1 MISDVISDALQS
13 IDDCQ
18 SEFPDAYANV
28 ADHIELVKSVM
39 ASLMSRLDDPFGDEQ
54 PRLGDLISEDQ
65 RSFWRVTCEAN
76 IARWAERLRLLG
88 PVSAEEISSKLH
100 DAIALQEAMLSQKCP
115 DCGIGIGQPHKDD
128 CDIQR
133 CSVCGGQRASCGCKG
148 HDPTKAIWT
157 GSWPQPLEHAND
169 VAKAEPREAPGSEE
183 RENDKL
189 AERYHKWCEKHP
201 DRYRNTCGSN
211 GPEFRIRVDVP
222 IYDIA
227 QAIREAGYRPTLKR
241 LDMVLR
247 DLQGNCFDDEDG
259 GCPAG
264 VVKEHIMSSADMS
277 IGDLI
282 DNDWQ

>member
-39 ASLMSRLDDPFGDEQ
+39 ASLMNRLDDPVGDQQ
-54 PRLGDLISEDQ
+54 PRLGDLTSEDQ

-88 PVSAEEISSKLH
+88 PVSAEEISSKLA
-100 DAIALQEAMLSQKCP
+100 DAIARQEAMLSEKRP
-115 DCGIGIGQPHKDD
+115 
-128 CDIQR
+128 
-133 CSVCGGQRASCGCKG
+133 
-148 HDPTKAIWT
+148 
-157 GSWPQPLEHAND
+157 
-169 VAKAEPREAPGSEE
+169 EAPGSEE
-183 RENDKL
+183 RENEKL

-201 DRYRNTCGSN
+201 DRYRDTCGSN

-227 QAIREAGYRPTLKR
+227 QAIREAGYKPTLKR

-282 DNDWQ
+282 DNDYFGNEDLKSK

>member
-1 MISDVISDALQS
+1 MLSDVISDALRS
-13 IDDCQ
+13 IEEYQ
-18 SEFPDAYANV
+18 TEFPDAYADV
-28 ADHIELVKSVM
+28 TDHIGLMKTVM
-39 ASLMSRLDDPFGDEQ
+39 ASVMNRLDDPFGDEP

-65 RSFWRVTCEAN
+65 KHLWRVTCEAN

-88 PVSAEEISSKLH
+88 PVSAEEISSKLA
-100 DAIALQEAMLSQKCP
+100 DAIARQEAMLSQRCP
-115 DCGIGIGQPHKDD
+115 GCGVGVGQPHKDD

-133 CSVCGGQRASCGCKG
+133 CSVCGSQRASCGCKG

-157 GSWPQPLEHAND
+157 GSWPQPLEHANY
-169 VAKAEPREAPGSEE
+169 VAKAGSEE
-183 RENDKL
+183 KENEKL

-201 DRYRNTCGSN
+201 DRFRDTCGSN
-211 GPEFRIRVDVP
+211 GPEFRIRIDVP

-227 QAIREAGYRPTLKR
+227 KAIREAGYKPTLKR

-247 DLQGNCFDDEDG
+247 DMQANCFDDEDG

-277 IGDLI
+277 IGDVI
-282 DNDWQ
+282 DND